1 MEKEYI
7 SKRGCL
13 RAVKS
18 GGRGALTIG
27 KNVFR
32 IVRVKGLG
40 FFVYFYASKAR
51 TASWGR
57 VRIRAGSG
65 DGGVAIILKK
75 LNIWTSTTSTQPNCK
90 TDQSSSS
97 NMPDEVS
104 GSQEYASP
112 YHPQGKLYGFV
123 CVVTGAG
130 PKNAIGYSTVLELAA
145 HGVAVI
151 YAIDTT
157 LPNLDALVSACA
169 STSPN
174 TKILGVELDV
184 NGEQGHLELIDDI
197 LNLWGRL
204 DVWVST
210 STALG
215 PGHLTSTGPGGL
227 TETMVAEAVAPF
239 WAVKWAPG
247 AMKKVCSKRD
257 YPNAAPK
264 KSSFGSI
271 IVVTH
276 TASQVAGPWGP
287 ALVMA
292 SHAALGVVRSGC
304 RELAGTGVRINAISA
319 GVIEHRGREEA
330 AVVKGVPL
338 MRAGKPEEVGK
349 VVGFLASGFSSYVN
363 GANIVV
369 DGGATAVGCM

>member
-1 MEKEYI
+1 
-7 SKRGCL
+7 
-13 RAVKS
+13 
-18 GGRGALTIG
+18 
-27 KNVFR
+27 
-32 IVRVKGLG
+32 
-40 FFVYFYASKAR
+40 
-51 TASWGR
+51 
-57 VRIRAGSG
+57 
-65 DGGVAIILKK
+65 
-75 LNIWTSTTSTQPNCK
+75 
-90 TDQSSSS
+90 
-97 NMPDEVS
+97 MPDEVS